1 MSKFKVGD
9 TVEVIGNESGHGF
22 LIGTQVSIITIDDIN
37 GHRCEDENEDYWFL
51 SDEDLQLVQTTNT
64 NNKMTTNQLMKDALR
79 AQLDKLLKANN
90 TVTTLELK
98 VELRKTDPEFY
109 WNQATVSKM
118 MDDLAQDNV
127 VVYTDN
133 GVYRTYSA
141 AVTNASSGAV
151 TIVAT
156 PTPAVSQTVVTKPTK
171 GTVKKISRTK
181 ALDLIQNSKGRFI
194 KVIFTKKKDGKERVM
209 NAQYTKDLGVS
220 PLGQVRV
227 KEASLLKQFKKE
239 GTLANIPSKSVIRSF
254 NINNLKALGI
264 GGETYKVT
272 N

>member
-1 MSKFKVGD
+1 
-9 TVEVIGNESGHGF
+9 
-22 LIGTQVSIITIDDIN
+22 
-37 GHRCEDENEDYWFL
+37 
-51 SDEDLQLVQTTNT
+51 
-64 NNKMTTNQLMKDALR
+64 MTTQQLMKDALR
-79 AQLDKLLKANN
+79 AQVDKLLKANN

-109 WNQATVSKM
+109 WNQATVSQM
-118 MDDLAQDNV
+118 MDELYQNGTL
-127 VVYTDN
+127 VYTDN
-133 GVYRTYSA
+133 GVYRIYSKNPNLSA
-141 AVTNASSGAV
+141 SQTTVGITGVPATNITGTTA
-151 TIVAT
+151 IVKVT
-156 PTPAVSQTVVTKPTK
+156 PTPSTKVVTSKPT
-171 GTVKKISRTK
+171 VKRISRTK
-181 ALDLIQNSKGRFI
+181 ALELIKNSRGHFFKA
-194 KVIFTKKKDGKERVM
+194 VFTKKKDGKERVL

-220 PLGQVRV
+220 PLGLVRV